1 MDAAFGRE
9 VLDVVCA
16 AYASAGRGS
25 SLVTV
30 PFAGPRSLSPLEL
43 WRTADHGTW
52 C

>member
-25 SLVTV
+25 VLVSV
-30 PFAGPRSLSPLEL
+30 PFAGSRSRTPLEL
-43 WRTADHGTW
+43 WRGG
-52 C
+52 